1 MTRNFLLAGLVC
13 AAGFA
18 LHAQSPV
25 PKAAPPK
32 TPPPTA
38 EQEMF
43 MRQSR
48 ELFRGGKN
56 KEAIGFATKAIA
68 AAPKNMYGYLFRGQL
83 HETLRM
89 NDEAVQ
95 DLSIALQ
102 LDPSQAEIYQLR
114 GACQFK
120 LGRFKE
126 SIADFDAYIRFQPKQ
141 EPHHWQR
148 GISYYYAK
156 RYEEGRKQFDWHQT
170 VNHNDVENAVWHF
183 LCVARKDGLEK
194 AREKLI
200 PIEGDKRVPMMEVL
214 KLFAGTLKPSEVMT
228 AAKAG
233 NPPPAEL
240 EYRLFNAHLYL
251 GLYYDVTG
259 KTDLARLY
267 LGRAAEKSEKFGYM
281 GDVARVHADYMQKEP
296 IAAPKV
302 VPKVAPETT
311 PKEKEQ
317 GNKAKEPKKK

>member
-1 MTRNFLLAGLVC
+1 
-13 AAGFA
+13 
-18 LHAQSPV
+18 
-25 PKAAPPK
+25 
-32 TPPPTA
+32 
-38 EQEMF
+38 

-48 ELFRGGKN
+48 ESFRNGKN
-56 KEAIGFATKAIA
+56 KEAITFATKAVA
-68 AAPKNMYGYLFRGQL
+68 ASPQNFYGYHFRGQL
-83 HETLRM
+83 HEALRM

-95 DLSIALQ
+95 DLSLALRI
-102 LDPSQAEIYQLR
+102 DPSQAEVYQMR
-114 GACQFK
+114 GGCQFK

-126 SIADFDAYIRFQPKQ
+126 SVADFDTYIRFQPKQ

-194 AREKLI
+194 AREKII
-200 PIEGDKRVPMMEVL
+200 PIEGDKRVPMMEVH
-214 KLFAGTLKPSEVMT
+214 KLFAGKLKPSEVMA

-259 KTDLARLY
+259 KTDLALPY
-267 LGRAAEKSEKFGYM
+267 LRRAAEKSEKFGYM

-296 IAAPKV
+296 VVTPKGAVAAPKEKAV
-302 VPKVAPETT
+302 VPKEKAVV

-317 GNKAKEPKKK
+317 GKLESSEKAPKQK

>member
-1 MTRNFLLAGLVC
+1 
-13 AAGFA
+13 
-18 LHAQSPV
+18 
-25 PKAAPPK
+25 
-32 TPPPTA
+32 
-38 EQEMF
+38 

-48 ELFRGGKN
+48 ELFRDGKN
-56 KEAIGFATKAIA
+56 KEAVVFANKAIA
-68 AAPKNMYGYLFRGQL
+68 ASPKNMYGYFFRGQL

-89 NDEAVQ
+89 HDEAVQ
-95 DLSIALQ
+95 DLSLALQ
-102 LDPSQAEIYQLR
+102 IDPSQADIYQLR
-114 GACQFK
+114 GSCQFK

-126 SIADFDAYIRFQPKQ
+126 SIADFDAYLKLQPKQ

-214 KLFAGTLKPSEVMT
+214 KLFAGKLKPSEVMS

-240 EYRLFNAHLYL
+240 EYRLFYAHLYL
-251 GLYYDVTG
+251 GIYYDIIG
-259 KTDLARLY
+259 EPDRALIY
-267 LGRAAEKSEKFGYM
+267 LRRAAEKTEKFGYM
-281 GDVARVHADYMQKEP
+281 ADVARVHLEYIQKEP

-302 VPKVAPETT
+302 APKVTPKEVT

-317 GNKAKEPKKK
+317 GSVEKEPKKK